1 MQRPSA
7 LCGTA
12 LFSHSRFRYGAAPSI
27 VCVRRHQ
34 GEDEYVDG
42 GSGLGRTNRVS
53 ALYTLSEKS
62 DGRRLRRLTGMA
74 VAALAVAQLGI
85 AVDAAGQSS
94 PTPFPGQPE
103 PGRNIP
109 PPAPPPPAQFEFN
122 IPAPRRGPVPRA
134 VDEIQFEISQ
144 IKVVGAT
151 VFPPEAFAPLAA
163 PLIGKMAKLS
173 DVIAIADQ
181 IEAMYREKG
190 YVLTRAFV
198 PPQTVSSG
206 VFQINVVEGFVKAAS
221 VTGGD
226 DFTHAK
232 VESYVA
238 PVTTERPADLAAL
251 ERGLLLANDL
261 PGTRASGVLRPSPSE
276 PGASDLLVTLEQVP
290 WQGTLYTDNR
300 GSSATGLWTMG
311 AQVLVN
317 ALPTVGGQ
325 LMFDASATPH
335 FQQRNLFQ
343 TRYSRAVGSDGA
355 NLSFAGVLAHGV
367 PSSGALISDSY
378 SLSTRLSYPY
388 IATRA
393 LRVSLE
399 GGLAIQAA
407 KVSLPA
413 AACDF
418 SNDHWRTVDGAVTV
432 QDRGLI
438 AESTTGASLGLT
450 QAIPAFGARST
461 APCGT
466 SGKPTDF
473 TKMTGVLQHD
483 QPIRGPLSASFRMLG
498 QYGFEKLIIG
508 EQTSFGG
515 SGIGRGYD
523 PAGLAA
529 DSGLGLANEL
539 RYTLHFPDY
548 RVDTAQFYGFFD
560 WARTWNN
567 HDGSTISTTE
577 VPNRQSLASIGFGVR
592 VSLLQMISGGIEFA
606 HQLKGVPNNGGPSS
620 SGKTGSRIL
629 FNMAVV
635 Y

>member
-1 MQRPSA
+1 MA
-7 LCGTA
+7 VD
-12 LFSHSRFRYGAAPSI
+12 GAA
-27 VCVRRHQ
+27 Q
-34 GEDEYVDG
+34 E
-42 GSGLGRTNRVS
+42 
-53 ALYTLSEKS
+53 
-62 DGRRLRRLTGMA
+62 
-74 VAALAVAQLGI
+74 
-85 AVDAAGQSS
+85 S

-109 PPAPPPPAQFEFN
+109 PPSPPPPAQFDFS

-134 VDEIQFEISQ
+134 VDEIQFEISEV
-144 IKVVGAT
+144 KVVGAT
-151 VFPPEAFAPLAA
+151 VFPQAAFQPLVA

-181 IEAMYREKG
+181 IEAMYRDKG

-198 PPQTVSSG
+198 PPQTVSNG
-206 VFQINVVEGFVKAAS
+206 VFQVNVVEGYVKAAS

-226 DFTHAK
+226 EFTHDK
-232 VESYVA
+232 IESYVA
-238 PVTTERPADLAAL
+238 PVTTERPANLSAL

-276 PGASDLLVTLEQVP
+276 AGASDLLVTLDQVP

-300 GSSATGLWTMG
+300 GSSSTGLWTMG
-311 AQVLVN
+311 AQAVVN
-317 ALPTVGGQ
+317 SLPRVGGQ

-343 TRYSRAVGSDGA
+343 TRYVRPVGSDGA
-355 NLSFAGVLAHGV
+355 SLSFAGVLAHGV
-367 PSSGALISDSY
+367 PSSGALVSDSY
-378 SLSTRLSYPY
+378 SLSSRLSYPY

-393 LRVSLE
+393 LRVSFE
-399 GGLAIQAA
+399 GGVAIQSA

-418 SNDHWRTVDGAVTV
+418 SDDHWRTVDGAVTV

-438 AESTTGASLGLT
+438 AESTTGATLGLT
-450 QAIPAFGARST
+450 QAIPVLGSKST

-483 QPIRGPLSASFRMLG
+483 QPIRGPVSASFRALG
-498 QYGFEKLIIG
+498 QYGFDKLIIG

-523 PAGLAA
+523 PAALAA
-529 DSGLGLANEL
+529 DSGLGISNEL
-539 RYTLHFPDY
+539 RYSLHFPDY
-548 RVDTAQFYGFFD
+548 SVETAQFYGFFD

-567 HDGSTISTTE
+567 HDGPTLATAG

-606 HQLKGVPNNGGPSS
+606 HQLKGVSNNGGPSS
-620 SGKTGSRIL
+620 SGQTGSRIL